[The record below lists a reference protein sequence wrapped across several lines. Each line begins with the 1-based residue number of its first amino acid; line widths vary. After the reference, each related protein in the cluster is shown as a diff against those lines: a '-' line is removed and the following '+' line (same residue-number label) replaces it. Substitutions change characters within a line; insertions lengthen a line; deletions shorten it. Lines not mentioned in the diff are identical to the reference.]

1 MLATVGVILVS
12 LLGVRLW
19 FLQTVRDE
27 ELQQRVDRSK
37 TRVVQLAPERGRIFD
52 VEGRILADNE
62 RILTVAVDWRA
73 MQTR

>member
-19 FLQTVRDE
+19 FLQTVRAE

-37 TRVVQLAPERGRIFD
+37 TRVVQLAGYFD
-52 VEGRILADNE
+52 R
-62 RILTVAVDWRA
+62 
-73 MQTR
+73 